1 MHARA
6 LLRVLHCTALTSQ
19 RSALHA
25 HSVYTAY
32 PYLALHITLHNSYFL
47 LHNSYF
53 LLHTLQAYTSLNST
67 THVSQCEGTACTHT
81 TALHSS
87 HFPMHSMHAQCCTAQ
102 LTPPIVHYTHHI
114 AQLAHLPPVSAH
126 CSMQTPSSVCT
137 AYCKHACTSHH
148 VNCSHRKATHCSPCS
163 FVTAFMPPMC
173 CTHCTLP
180 PAWHPAHLHS
190 IPAHLLCGCTGF
202 ALVRDRLQRRAAY
215 PRCAT
220 LCKGSPGWAAASS
233 MQAASAPPLQAP
245 SQTEFPQ
252 GKQTTVHPFIHL

>member
-1 MHARA
+1 MYTP
-6 LLRVLHCTALTSQ
+6 HCIAQLTLPN
-19 RSALHA
+19 ALHA
-25 HSVYTAY
+25 C
-32 PYLALHITLHNSYFL
+32 TL
-47 LHNSYF
+47 
-53 LLHTLQAYTSLNST
+53 
-67 THVSQCEGTACTHT
+67 
-81 TALHSS
+81 
-87 HFPMHSMHAQCCTAQ
+87 CCTAQ
-102 LTPPIVHYTHHI
+102 LTPPIVHHTHHI

-126 CSMQTPSSVCT
+126 CSVQTPSSVCT
-137 AYCKHACTSHH
+137 AHCKHACTSHH

-180 PAWHPAHLHS
+180 PAWHPVHLHS
-190 IPAHLLCGCTGF
+190 IPAQLLCGCTGF
-202 ALVRDRLQRRAAY
+202 ALVRDRLQCRAVY